1 MRTVFMSGRGCNA
14 PFIVHGAGVIW
25 AFAAACGAM
34 SPSVTAAAAAGDELR
49 VAINS
54 DIRGLEPGVNRDDN
68 TDSVI
73 HHVVESLVAYR
84 ADLSIAP
91 HVAASWSV
99 SDEGRTYTFRLRQ
112 GITFHNGAPVTSA
125 EVQWSWNRY
134 LRPGSAWVCRN
145 WFDGST
151 GRDEGG
157 VKVLSIDAPDPATV
171 VFRLDRASGLFL
183 PQLASVQCPGAIL
196 HPDSVDRNGDWVKP
210 VATGPYRLSEWRRGE
225 HVELQRFAGYVPRK
239 EARSGYAGARIA
251 GFERLRFVIVPEAV
265 SALAA
270 LRAGSIDVIP
280 NVAADAL
287 PGLERMPNV
296 RIHDQAL
303 LNWTVLLVNSDD
315 PVLRDVRVRRALGH
329 AIGRNEIVQANT
341 GGRSRVNS
349 SAVPVASEHHT
360 SLHDIW
366 FAYDPNR
373 ARELLR
379 TAGYR
384 GEPVR
389 IQTNRRYKNMFD
401 NAVVI
406 QAMLQ
411 AAGMNAQLEVMDWAT
426 QLAYYQAGKFQL
438 ASFSYSVLTEPA
450 LRYAKLIGNKS
461 ERSSVQWDD
470 PLAQKLLGD
479 LLSHS
484 TDDART
490 RTMEQLHRR
499 MVERVPIIGLYNGD
513 SALVTRA
520 ELRGISAWPA
530 GTLVLWG
537 VSKDS
542 DQSVASAGEH

>member
-1 MRTVFMSGRGCNA
+1 MRTILTSLHGRNVSC
-14 PFIVHGAGVIW
+14 FVTWV
-25 AFAAACGAM
+25 FAAVFGATT
-34 SPSVTAAAAAGDELR
+34 PAAPAATQASDALR

-73 HHVVESLVAYR
+73 HHIVESLVAYR

-91 HVAASWSV
+91 QIADSWLV
-99 SDEGRTYTFRLRQ
+99 SDEGRTYTFRLRP
-112 GITFHNGAPVTSA
+112 GLAFHNGAPVTSA
-125 EVQWSWNRY
+125 EVKWSWNRY
-134 LRPGSAWVCRN
+134 LRPGSEWVCRN
-145 WFDGST
+145 WFDGSAGT
-151 GRDEGG
+151 EEGG
-157 VKVLSIDAPDPATV
+157 VKVLSIDTPDPITV
-171 VFRLDRASGLFL
+171 VFRLDRASALFL

-196 HPDSVDRNGDWVKP
+196 HPESVDATGNWVKP
-210 VATGPYRLSEWRRGE
+210 VATGPYRLSQWRRGE
-225 HVELQRFAGYVPRK
+225 YVELQRFRGYVPRE

-251 GFERLRFVIVPEAV
+251 SFERIRFIIVPEAV

-287 PGLERMPNV
+287 PDLEHTPNV

-303 LNWTVLLVNSDD
+303 LNWTVLLVNTND
-315 PVLRDVRVRRALGH
+315 PVLSDVRVRRALGH

-349 SAVPVASEHHT
+349 SAVPVASEYHT

-366 FAYDPNR
+366 YAYDPQR

-379 TAGYR
+379 IAGYS

-438 ASFSYSVLTEPA
+438 SSFSYSVLTDPA

-461 ERSSVQWDD
+461 ERATVQWDD
-470 PLAQKLLGD
+470 PIARKLLGN
-479 LLSHS
+479 LLLQTADEERS
-484 TDDART
+484 

-513 SALVTRA
+513 SAMVARA
-520 ELRGISAWPA
+520 ELRDLAAWPA

-537 VSKDS
+537 VTKESR
-542 DQSVASAGEH
+542 QSTTSAVTAGER

>member
-1 MRTVFMSGRGCNA
+1 MTWALAVGFA
-14 PFIVHGAGVIW
+14 VISPVP
-25 AFAAACGAM
+25 AAT
-34 SPSVTAAAAAGDELR
+34 PSDELR

-73 HHVVESLVAYR
+73 HHIVEALVAHR

-91 HVAASWSV
+91 QVADSWSV
-99 SDEGRTYTFRLRQ
+99 SDAGRTYTFRLRQ

-125 EVQWSWNRY
+125 EVQWSWNRH
-134 LRPGSAWVCRN
+134 LRPGSEWVCRN
-145 WFDGST
+145 WFDGSA
-151 GRDEGG
+151 GAEEGG
-157 VKVLSIDAPDPATV
+157 VKVLSIDTPDSATV
-171 VFRLDRASGLFL
+171 VFRLDRASALFL

-196 HPDSVDRNGDWVKP
+196 HPDSVDSHGSWIKP
-210 VATGPYRLSEWRRGE
+210 VATGPYRLSRWRRGE
-225 HVELQRFAGYVPRK
+225 YVELERFPGYVPRT
-239 EARSGYAGARIA
+239 EPRSGYAGARIA
-251 GFERLRFVIVPEAV
+251 SLERIRFVIVPEAV

-287 PGLERMPNV
+287 PNLEHTPDV

-303 LNWTVLLVNSDD
+303 LNWTVLLVNTND

-329 AIGRNEIVQANT
+329 AVGRDEIVQANT

-349 SAVPVASEHHT
+349 SAVPVASEYHT
-360 SLHDIW
+360 SLHDVW
-366 FAYDPNR
+366 YVYDPKR

-379 TAGYR
+379 LAGYR

-401 NAVVI
+401 NAVVV

-438 ASFSYSVLTEPA
+438 SSFSYSVLTDPA
-450 LRYAKLIGNKS
+450 LRYAKLIGSKS
-461 ERSSVQWDD
+461 ERATVQWDD
-470 PLAQKLLGD
+470 PIARMLLGD
-479 LLSHS
+479 LLAQSA
-484 TDDART
+484 DEERT
-490 RTMEQLHRR
+490 RTMERLHRR
-499 MVERVPIIGLYNGD
+499 MVEQVPIIGLYNGD
-513 SALVTRA
+513 SAMVARA
-520 ELRGISAWPA
+520 ELRELAAWPA

-542 DQSVASAGEH
+542 GRSSAAATAAGGR

>member
-1 MRTVFMSGRGCNA
+1 MQTVFKSLRGLAAVPC
-14 PFIVHGAGVIW
+14 FL
-25 AFAAACGAM
+25 FAALGAM
-34 SPSVTAAAAAGDELR
+34 SPVAVAANEQLN

-73 HHVVESLVAYR
+73 HHIVESLVAYR
-84 ADLSIAP
+84 ADMSVAP
-91 HVAASWSV
+91 LVAESWSV
-99 SDEGRTYTFRLRQ
+99 SDDGRTYTFRLRQ

-134 LRPGSAWVCRN
+134 LRPGSTWLCRN
-145 WFDGST
+145 WFDGSA
-151 GRDEGG
+151 GADEGG
-157 VKVLSIDAPDPATV
+157 VKVLAIETPDRATV
-171 VFRLDRASGLFL
+171 VFRLDRASALFL

-196 HPDSVDRNGDWVKP
+196 HPDSVDAQGNWIKP
-210 VATGPYRLSEWRRGE
+210 IATGPYRLEQWRRGE
-225 HVELQRFAGYVPRK
+225 YVELQRFAGYVPRK
-239 EARSGYAGARIA
+239 EERSGYAGARVA
-251 GFERLRFVIVPEAV
+251 RFERIRFVIVPEAV

-287 PGLERMPNV
+287 PDLENAPNV

-303 LNWTVLLVNSDD
+303 LNWTVLLVNTND
-315 PVLRDVRVRRALGH
+315 PVLRDVRVRRALAH
-329 AIGRNEIVQANT
+329 AIGRNEIVQTNT

-349 SAVPVASEHHT
+349 SAVPVATRFHT

-366 FAYDPNR
+366 YYYDAKR

-379 TAGYR
+379 LAGYG

-438 ASFSYSVLTEPA
+438 SSFSYSVLSDPA
-450 LRYAKLIGNKS
+450 MRYAKLIGSKS
-461 ERSSVQWDD
+461 ERGSAQWDD
-470 PLAQKLLGD
+470 PIAKKLLGE
-479 LLSHS
+479 LLWE
-484 TDDART
+484 TNDEDRN
-490 RTMEQLHRR
+490 RTMQRLHRR
-499 MVERVPIIGLYNGD
+499 MVEQVPIIGLYNGD
-513 SALVTRA
+513 SAMVTRA
-520 ELRGISAWPA
+520 ELRDVAPWPA

-537 VSKDS
+537 VSKDLG
-542 DQSVASAGEH
+542 QRAASAASTERH